1 MSDKISKVS
10 AVLFSVY
17 AAYCFFTGCFTYYIS
32 ADFKL
37 FSFSLWVEYFYGIST
52 AAFAVC
58 LMLYTFKGI
67 KANLFKKALPI
78 WLFIN
83 AVLSTG
89 LSVYPAEGGIY
100 SFFSYA
106 VRFIIRCFLIF
117 LVFWTLLNYDR
128 SEKIL
133 RLSAIAV
140 MLGFGEVL
148 MLFIENCYELPLSSF
163 SYVSAEIIFFY
174 IIFFTLFLSA
184 CILRKSEKKALSYTA
199 KIILLL
205 YSLYTVITTI
215 MQKAV
220 YFFNTP
226 KFVLYGMGFFDVVHS
241 DMLFDAALLSGI
253 GCIIIFILTI
263 KSFKV
268 KK

>member
-1 MSDKISKVS
+1 MPDKISKVS

-100 SFFSYA
+100 AFFSYA
-106 VRFIIRCFLIF
+106 VGFIIRFFLIF

-128 SEKIL
+128 REKIL

-140 MLGFGEVL
+140 MLRFGEVL

-163 SYVSAEIIFFY
+163 SYVSAEIIFCY
-174 IIFFTLFLSA
+174 IIFFALFLSA

-205 YSLYTVITTI
+205 YSLYTAVSTI
-215 MQKAV
+215 MQKASYFLNIPQYV
-220 YFFNTP
+220 YDSGFFNIVDSD
-226 KFVLYGMGFFDVVHS
+226 FIFDS
-241 DMLFDAALLSGI
+241 ALLSGI

>member
-10 AVLFSVY
+10 AVLFLIY

-52 AAFAVC
+52 AAFTVC

-106 VRFIIRCFLIF
+106 VRFIIRFFLIF
-117 LVFWTLLNYDR
+117 FVFWTLLNYDR
-128 SEKIL
+128 REKIF

-148 MLFIENCYELPLSSF
+148 MIFLKNCYELPLSSF
-163 SYVSAEIIFFY
+163 SYVSAEIIFCY
-174 IIFFTLFLSA
+174 IIFFCAFSFCLHFKKIRKESVILYCKNHSA
-184 CILRKSEKKALSYTA
+184 SVQ
-199 KIILLL
+199 
-205 YSLYTVITTI
+205 SLYGYNNHN
-215 MQKAV
+215 AESCL
-220 YFFNTP
+220 FFQYT
-226 KFVLYGMGFFDVVHS
+226 
-241 DMLFDAALLSGI
+241 
-253 GCIIIFILTI
+253 
-263 KSFKV
+263 
-268 KK
+268 